1 MQEFGLHGEDW
12 HKLYT
17 PDVGRAKVNAVQ
29 LADPLTTFEMLC
41 GLLVPLYVPR
51 IAEEVLIGPDDVS
64 LSTAHE
70 VCHNSPSL
78 GLPDVYSRAAVY
90 QPVTELKT
98 ASRSVVR
105 SLPSLILDKK
115 EPVRQPCEYN
125 GCADYRVTS
134 FAIMLQLPLPP

>member
-70 VCHNSPSL
+70 VRHNSPSL
-78 GLPDVYSRAAVY
+78 GLPEDVHPRAAVY
-90 QPVTELKT
+90 QLIEQKP
-98 ASRSVVR
+98 ASRSVVK
-105 SLPSLILDKK
+105 SLTSLNLDKK
-115 EPVRQPCEYN
+115 EPVR
-125 GCADYRVTS
+125 
-134 FAIMLQLPLPP
+134 